1 MTQDP
6 DKQPMDPDR
15 DGPDLEKSSSGPD
28 VPVEVPSDL
37 SGMPSLAELDAMDL
51 AAIEAGR
58 QSKDKDHAVLDEP
71 TPPPAALYHAWL
83 LWLGGAAAALVS
95 VVYGFVNS
103 GSISDLLNERLQADV
118 ARDPDAAAPAD
129 RIDSLSSFFPPA
141 MLVATLVLL
150 AVQYPLLVATSRHRS
165 RGARNVYVTAVLVML
180 LCIPMGID
188 LLFDYPSISGVIK
201 FMGWLQ
207 FTLLLLSA
215 LFTLRRGVNRWLP
228 PSMRMKPTQIIRPGN
243 R

>member
-15 DGPDLEKSSSGPD
+15 DGPDLEKSSIGPD
-28 VPVEVPSDL
+28 GPVEVPSDL

-58 QSKDKDHAVLDEP
+58 QSKDKDHAMLDEEA
-71 TPPPAALYHAWL
+71 PPPAALYYAWL
-83 LWLGGAAAALVS
+83 LWLGGAAAGLAS
-95 VVYGFVNS
+95 VVFGFMNS
-103 GSISDLLNERLQADV
+103 GSISNLVNDRLQADV
-118 ARDPDAAAPAD
+118 ARDPDAAATAD
-129 RIDSLSSFFPPA
+129 RIDSLAGFFPPA

-150 AVQYPLLVATSRHRS
+150 VVQYPLLVATSRRRS
-165 RGARNVYVTAVLVML
+165 RSARNLYVTTVLVML
-180 LCIPMGID
+180 LCIPIGID

-201 FMGWLQ
+201 FVGWLQ
-207 FTLLLLSA
+207 FALLLLSA

-228 PSMRMKPTQIIRPGN
+228 PPMR
-243 R
+243 

>member
-28 VPVEVPSDL
+28 GPVEVPSDL

-129 RIDSLSSFFPPA
+129 RIDSLANFFPR
-141 MLVATLVLL
+141 
-150 AVQYPLLVATSRHRS
+150 QCSWQRS
-165 RGARNVYVTAVLVML
+165 FCSPCSIRSWWRRLGTAV
-180 LCIPMGID
+180 
-188 LLFDYPSISGVIK
+188 GV
-201 FMGWLQ
+201 
-207 FTLLLLSA
+207 
-215 LFTLRRGVNRWLP
+215 
-228 PSMRMKPTQIIRPGN
+228 PGTST
-243 R
+243 